1 MTHIHEIDLLH
12 QGVQGAIST
21 WLVQSDT
28 GNVLIESGPAST
40 LDALRRGLQ
49 RHGTDLES
57 LDALLLTHI
66 HLDHAGAAW
75 AMAQHNVPVYVHT
88 KGASHLL
95 DPDKLNRSSRRI
107 FGERFEDLWGALR
120 ACPDGSVHGVGDD
133 HVVSAGGLRFRAV
146 ETRGHAD
153 HHHAWHLLDVD
164 DGAHCFVGDAAA
176 MRLPGTSWITIP
188 MPPPEF
194 DLDAWLASIDLLEQ
208 GPWGALHLTHCGIV
222 HDISAHLGQLRDALK
237 AQVAWI
243 CRAQDL
249 SPSDRPAAY
258 KASLKQSAA
267 VFDVPESLFE
277 AHVSQGLLDMNLS
290 GVDRAFPE
298 GLSTLGNTP

>member
-1 MTHIHEIDLLH
+1 MTRIHEIDLLH
-12 QGVQGAIST
+12 QGVPGAISA
-21 WLVQSDT
+21 WLVQSDAS
-28 GNVLIESGPAST
+28 NVLIESGPAST
-40 LDALRRGLQ
+40 LDTLRSELQ
-49 RHGTDLES
+49 RHGTDLDS

-75 AMAQHNVPVYVHT
+75 AMAQRHVPVYVHT
-88 KGASHLL
+88 KGAPHLL

-107 FGERFEDLWGALR
+107 FGDRFENLWGPLR
-120 ACPDGSVHGVGDD
+120 PCPKGSVHGVGDD
-133 HVVSAGGLRFRAV
+133 HVVCAAGLRFRAV
-146 ETRGHAD
+146 ETHGHAG

-194 DLDAWLASIDLLEQ
+194 DLDAWLASIDRLER

-222 HDISAHLGQLRDALK
+222 HDIPDHLSQLRDAIK

-243 CRAQDL
+243 CGTQDL
-249 SPSDRPAAY
+249 SRDARRKAY
-258 KASLKQSAA
+258 KALLKQSATA
-267 VFDVPESLFE
+267 FEVPEGLFE
-277 AHVSQGLLDMNLS
+277 AHVSRGLLDMNLS

-298 GLSTLGNTP
+298 GFCAMGNTP

>member
-1 MTHIHEIDLLH
+1 MAQIHEIDLLH

-40 LDALRRGLQ
+40 LPALQAGLQ
-49 RHGTDLES
+49 RHGTDLAS

-75 AMAQHNVPVYVHT
+75 AMAEHHVPVYVHT
-88 KGASHLL
+88 KGVSHLL
-95 DPDKLNRSSRRI
+95 DPDKLNRSSKRI
-107 FGERFEDLWGALR
+107 FGDHFEELWGALR
-120 ACPDGSVHGVGDD
+120 PCPDGSVHGVDD
-133 HVVSAGGLRFRAV
+133 NHVVCAAGLKFRAV

-153 HHHAWHLLDVD
+153 HHHAWHLLDN

-194 DLDAWLASIDLLEQ
+194 DLDAWMATIDLLEQ
-208 GPWGALHLTHCGIV
+208 GPWRALHLTHCGIV
-222 HDISAHLGQLRDALK
+222 EDIQDHLCQLRASMRD
-237 AQVAWI
+237 QVDWI
-243 CRAQDL
+243 CSNQDKA
-249 SPSDRPAAY
+249 PDARRAAY
-258 KASLKQSAA
+258 KAMLKQSATA
-267 VFDVPESLFE
+267 FGVPEAVFE
-277 AHVSQGLLDMNLS
+277 AHVSPGLLNMNYS
-290 GVDRAFPE
+290 GVDRALSQ
-298 GLSTLGNTP
+298 GLASKSNTL